1 MRPPGFPNL
10 TFPISEVLSQS
21 RSPSGPCTL
30 YQCGSTVSWC
40 TRSLFS
46 CLVEPQPILWMGD
59 SSAQHQCCPFNLAGL
74 VHFYRKTMA
83 KVSELVWEMQGMENS
98 GKAYAFPCF
107 ETCF

>member
-1 MRPPGFPNL
+1 
-10 TFPISEVLSQS
+10 
-21 RSPSGPCTL
+21 
-30 YQCGSTVSWC
+30 
-40 TRSLFS
+40 
-46 CLVEPQPILWMGD
+46 MGD
-59 SSAQHQCCPFNLAGL
+59 SSAQHQCRPFNLAGL